1 MSKNIS
7 KINTIL
13 FVVVLILSVVID
25 IYNDTNISTCVLLI
39 ECLITSIYTIIKMKK
54 ARANYV
60 VRIVF
65 TFSAI
70 LVVLSFLIDLIFP
83 SFLSKYTTVSFS
95 FRTGMSVFLLISI
108 IITSHY
114 KKLEKE

>member
-7 KINTIL
+7 KTITIL
-13 FVVVLILSVVID
+13 FIVVLILSVVID
-25 IYNDTNISTCVLLI
+25 VYNDTNISTCVLLI
-39 ECLITSIYTIIKMKK
+39 QCLITFIYTIIKMKK
-54 ARANYV
+54 SGSNLII
-60 VRIVF
+60 RIVF

-95 FRTGMSVFLLISI
+95 FRTGMYVFLLISI
-108 IITSHY
+108 IITSY
-114 KKLEKE
+114 YNKFEKE